1 MRQIHKEVPMA
12 IPRGKQKLWNLAVC
26 KWKWDGQQKLWTLAV
41 CKWKWDGQQLVE
53 CKWLS
58 AEEHEE

>member
-1 MRQIHKEVPMA
+1 MRWIHKEVP
-12 IPRGKQKLWNLAVC
+12 IEISREKQKLWNLAVC
-26 KWKWDGQQKLWTLAV
+26 KWKWDE
-41 CKWKWDGQQLVE
+41 QQLVE